1 MFSLQDNLKFI
12 NINQDYLK
20 YLHDSCSE
28 VYYKPTNYDSK
39 PYLGIL
45 ISTEQQEYVI
55 PLSSAKD
62 KHKSWKNVEADR
74 FVIYEICQKS
84 SVTSKDI
91 YIDNKDG
98 SVKHIL
104 SVMDL
109 KKMIPIKEGLYSVVE
124 LNPNPTDTNE
134 IKKYKVLMN
143 LEFTFCLKIINQIIQ
158 KVTKL
163 YDKQMETGKIIPFC
177 CDFKLLEEKCKEW
190 IDKNPEK

>member
-1 MFSLQDNLKFI
+1 M
-12 NINQDYLK
+12 
-20 YLHDSCSE
+20 E
-28 VYYKPTNYDSK
+28 
-39 PYLGIL
+39 
-45 ISTEQQEYVI
+45 
-55 PLSSAKD
+55 
-62 KHKSWKNVEADR
+62 NVEADR

-177 CDFKLLEEKCKEW
+177 CYFKLLEEKCKEW

>member
-1 MFSLQDNLKFI
+1 
-12 NINQDYLK
+12 
-20 YLHDSCSE
+20 
-28 VYYKPTNYDSK
+28 
-39 PYLGIL
+39 
-45 ISTEQQEYVI
+45 
-55 PLSSAKD
+55 
-62 KHKSWKNVEADR
+62 
-74 FVIYEICQKS
+74 
-84 SVTSKDI
+84 
-91 YIDNKDG
+91 
-98 SVKHIL
+98 
-104 SVMDL
+104 
-109 KKMIPIKEGLYSVVE
+109 MIPIKEGLYSVVE